1 MSELDFSTL
10 HYNIHGAKK
19 PVIELYPN
27 IKQYPE
33 LVSPGIS
40 DKLLRYIIYLYSE
53 GSPLI
58 KKFKDN
64 LVERKSEAMKLAGM
78 KLTEDTKTCYFD
90 FKDPEFTSA
99 VVRFLTIQKNGLWS
113 NIVTNEQL
121 QSENMAIVIGATM
134 LTDDK
139 KIAETAKLKSTLLD
153 INGQITDRLNG
164 YYKEFFKSD
173 TALQNAA
180 KSVELKLTTPE
191 MIATIS
197 RDF

>member
-1 MSELDFSTL
+1 MTELDFSGL
-10 HYNIHGAKK
+10 HYNIHGEKK
-19 PVIELYPN
+19 PILELYPV
-27 IKQYPE
+27 IRQYPE
-33 LVSPGIS
+33 LVAPEIS

-64 LVERKSEAMKLAGM
+64 LVDRKSEAMKLAGM

-90 FKDPEFTSA
+90 FKDPIFTAA
-99 VVRFLTIQKNGLWS
+99 VVRFLAIQKNGLWS

-121 QSENMAIVIGATM
+121 HSENMSIVIGATM

-153 INGQITDRLNG
+153 FNGVITDRLAG

-180 KSVELKLTTPE
+180 KTVELKLTTPE
-191 MIATIS
+191 LIATIN